1 MYEAHFVPR
10 GQPGCHARLPR
21 RRSIPGWRRTSCSA
35 ERLGP
40 GRLEADEGGR
50 LRRTRNQDQG
60 RIGSVPHHLP
70 GGAGGSDPRAPCV
83 SEENAA
89 DGAAGYRTGRKTAQG
104 LEGTT
109 MNVETFDSVFDALA
123 DTQAEAANMTAR
135 ADLLLAIRE
144 RIKKWNLT
152 QEDAGAR
159 LGLTRPRLNDLMR
172 GKLDKFSLDALVN
185 IAAAAGFRLHI
196 ELEDVK
202 AA

>member
-1 MYEAHFVPR
+1 
-10 GQPGCHARLPR
+10 
-21 RRSIPGWRRTSCSA
+21 
-35 ERLGP
+35 
-40 GRLEADEGGR
+40 
-50 LRRTRNQDQG
+50 
-60 RIGSVPHHLP
+60 
-70 GGAGGSDPRAPCV
+70 
-83 SEENAA
+83 
-89 DGAAGYRTGRKTAQG
+89 
-104 LEGTT
+104 

-144 RIKKWNLT
+144 RIKEWNLT
-152 QEDAGAR
+152 QEDAAAR

-172 GKLDKFSLDALVN
+172 GKLDKFSLVALVN